1 MTSRSGRLNSAI
13 VCPPLIRPSSMHYRD
28 NNMYGSDKSE
38 QSISPSVRP
47 RNRHLTFV
55 RISGYIRYPHMQKP
69 KGILRAIHQT
79 MFDVQRCTGRRAK
92 SKAPRFSFPYAKYPK
107 PLRTATQTLR
117 AFNELHQPYAGKK
130 PSVAPIGSL
139 FNREYSEY
147 ITNGSL
153 APS

>member
-1 MTSRSGRLNSAI
+1 
-13 VCPPLIRPSSMHYRD
+13 
-28 NNMYGSDKSE
+28 
-38 QSISPSVRP
+38 
-47 RNRHLTFV
+47 
-55 RISGYIRYPHMQKP
+55 MQKP

-79 MFDVQRCTGRRAK
+79 MFDVQRCTGG
-92 SKAPRFSFPYAKYPK
+92 APNPRHLDFRFHTPNIQS
-107 PLRTATQTLR
+107 LRTATQTLR

-139 FNREYSEY
+139 FNGEYSEY

>member
-55 RISGYIRYPHMQKP
+55 RISGYIRYPTCRNPRESSGQFTK
-69 KGILRAIHQT
+69 LCL
-79 MFDVQRCTGRRAK
+79 MFSVVQAARQIQGTSIFVSIRQI
-92 SKAPRFSFPYAKYPK
+92 SKAFALPR
-107 PLRTATQTLR
+107 RRCR

-139 FNREYSEY
+139 FNGEYSEY

>member
-55 RISGYIRYPHMQKP
+55 RISGYIRYPTCRNP
-69 KGILRAIHQT
+69 RGILRAIHQT
-79 MFDVQRCTGRRAK
+79 MFDVQRCTGG
-92 SKAPRFSFPYAKYPK
+92 APNPRHLDFRFHTPNIQS
-107 PLRTATQTLR
+107 LRTATQTLR

-139 FNREYSEY
+139 FNGEYSEY